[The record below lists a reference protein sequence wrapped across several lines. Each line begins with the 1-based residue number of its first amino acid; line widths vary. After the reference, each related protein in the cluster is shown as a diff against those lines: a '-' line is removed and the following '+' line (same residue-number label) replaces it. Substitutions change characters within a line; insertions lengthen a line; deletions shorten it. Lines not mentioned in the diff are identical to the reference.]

1 MIIWL
6 HTVQNHGH
14 EVCWHGN
21 SCYGNWYGSYV
32 HADAVHPLTLWRTE
46 CREREKKK
54 LSSMPLTILTIIS
67 VIPLLHVSFKCHQHE
82 WLIYHLRVPP
92 CGCPYACVCLTL
104 WACGLCAQVLDWIE
118 NHGEAFLS
126 KHTGVGKS
134 LHRARAL
141 QKRHE
146 DFEEVAQVTW
156 FCFCNSPSCF

>member
-21 SCYGNWYGSYV
+21 SCHGNWYGSYV
-32 HADAVHPLTLWRTE
+32 HADAVRPLTLWRTE
-46 CREREKKK
+46 CRECEKKR
-54 LSSMPLTILTIIS
+54 LSSTPLTILTIIS

-104 WACGLCAQVLDWIE
+104 WACGLCTGAGLDRKPRRSLPQQT
-118 NHGEAFLS
+118 HRC
-126 KHTGVGKS
+126 GKVP
-134 LHRARAL
+134 AP
-141 QKRHE
+141 
-146 DFEEVAQVTW
+146 
-156 FCFCNSPSCF
+156 SPSSAETARRLWGSGTGNLVLFL